1 LPKILN
7 KSSNDSVTNSA
18 AVSSIGKLKPSN
30 RDEDSSFAKIN
41 VDIRRIEDKIP
52 DIKSVFLSIFFL
64 VLCLIE

>member
-1 LPKILN
+1 
-7 KSSNDSVTNSA
+7 VTNSA